1 MFSLRSVRNGR
12 PQLYLFEFK
21 LDQSADAVLAQIVE
35 KQYALPYAADTRKL
49 FKIGVNYDSAAR
61 NLTEWKVAGKA
72 EYFTKITLLLFC
84 NILKPQAKEKG
95 GCCTKSVQQPI

>member
-1 MFSLRSVRNGR
+1 MAGRSF
-12 PQLYLFEFK
+12 YLFEFK
-21 LDQSADAVLAQIVE
+21 LDQSADAVLAQIVD
-35 KQYALPYAADTRKL
+35 KQYALPYAVDTRKL

-72 EYFTKITLLLFC
+72 ERFPKITLLLFC

-95 GCCTKSVQQPI
+95 AVAPNQCNSPFSLLFPL